1 MNFTETANAF
11 KFSNKHF
18 SFTVDRKNGK
28 VLEIINL
35 YNKENVNQT
44 SETPE
49 FIFLRDWDD
58 NKILPVSLE
67 TVNEE
72 IKVTFENGLNVTL
85 ATEICDDFMTFEIT
99 GDLDKSVRCVTF
111 ANLSANLADGS
122 FLLNGMGMTA
132 WTKPSAWGYR
142 VPAPDISASAFT
154 HLGHGVKGAKLGIV
168 FSKKCDAIE
177 ILKKVADA
185 IDRKVGLASHAGGP
199 YAREWKANYGDY
211 AIVTSLDPEK
221 LNESLKLAVEFD
233 IDQYDVHQSAG
244 NTFCQGDYVFA
255 HTESGTAKEYSET
268 IGKNIRDAGLITALH
283 NYAYY
288 ISPCAESILSNPKWQ
303 KQLQYREVYT
313 LTDDIDEAA
322 VELPTV
328 EDASG
333 FDTSYNFLHRNMSYV
348 LVDEE
353 IIKIGKA
360 SSPALCECVRG
371 ACGTRAVSHKKG
383 SVLKHLDGIFGDF
396 NPVLGSE
403 LFYHIADLTAKAYN
417 DGGFNMLYF
426 DAIDGIHNHIDDRRD
441 CWYYH
446 QMFIHRVLSQC
457 ERTPLIETSSG
468 CPQEWNFRGRCGAW
482 DYANYSIKK
491 HITNHVKANL
501 EDIASNLTATL
512 GWFCFFTDENI
523 WGNMKNT
530 SFKTLFHDDMD
541 FLGMHA
547 LLHDMSIVF
556 HPLAV
561 DAINKNP
568 FYYDNIKYYTEHY
581 TRLRKSHHFSP
592 EVLERVKELGGEWRV
607 VPVGKEF
614 KLQQMHYCKANLGNA
629 YKLSDFSYN
638 GENPFKEQMPF
649 VRVEAR
655 YSTLF
660 EEPLTLAKYDETKPV
675 GEKKVV
681 QEISTPDID
690 ARMAMTIKVK
700 GTGRDGDA
708 ALISL
713 SGGVRG
719 EKGGRSDHFID
730 LNFEGWRDFILL
742 DFDNAEYDTEKYVFD
757 GITTT
762 YSAYDTYRFCP
773 NHFTMKT
780 VVLRLTGETAQN
792 AVFGNLVSYP
802 QAPAPIKNP
811 AVKVGNTEMI
821 FNCELHG
828 GDYIE
833 YDPETDKA
841 ILYHNSE
848 QTKEEVVFTG
858 KLSVPTGEFTA
869 SYSAEK
875 ESAAPLRARVSLGFA
890 GEKLGK

>member
-1 MNFTETANAF
+1 MNFTEATSAYKF
-11 KFSNKHF
+11 KNRHF
-18 SFTVDRKNGK
+18 SFSLDKENGR
-28 VLEIINL
+28 VSEFINL
-35 YNKENVNQT
+35 YTGENIGNDL
-44 SETPE
+44 E
-49 FIFLRDWDD
+49 FIHLRDFDD
-58 NKILPVSLE
+58 NVILPSSLE
-67 TVNEE
+67 TESGK
-72 IKVTFENGLNVTL
+72 IKVTFENGLSVFL
-85 ATEICDDFMTFEIT
+85 AVEIFDDFMTFEVD
-99 GDLDKSVRCVTF
+99 GDLDSSVRALKF
-111 ANLSANLADGS
+111 ANLSTNLSDDEY
-122 FLLNGMGMTA
+122 LLNGMGMTA

-142 VPAPDISASAFT
+142 APAPDISAEAFT
-154 HLGHGVKGAKLGIV
+154 HLGHGVRGAKLGVV
-168 FSKKCDAIE
+168 FSKKQDAIE

-185 IDRKVGLASHAGGP
+185 IDPKVGLTSKAGGP
-199 YAREWKANYGDY
+199 YTKEWAGNFGDY
-211 AIVTSLDPEK
+211 ALVTNIAPDKLD
-221 LNESLKLAVEFD
+221 ESLRLAVEFN

-255 HTESGTAKEYSET
+255 HTESGTATEYRDT
-268 IGKNIRDAGLITALH
+268 LGKKIKDAGLITALH

-288 ISPCAESILSNPKWQ
+288 ISPRAESLLSNPKWQ
-303 KQLQYREVYT
+303 KQIQVRETYT
-313 LTDDIDEAA
+313 LTEDIDENKL
-322 VELPTV
+322 ELPTV

-360 SSPALCECVRG
+360 TSPALAECTRG
-371 ACGTRAVSHKKG
+371 ACGTKAAPHKKG

-403 LFYHIADLTAKAYN
+403 LFYHVADLTAKAFN
-417 DGGFNMLYF
+417 EGGFDMLYF

-441 CWYYH
+441 SWYYH

-457 ERTPLIETSSG
+457 ERTAIVETSSG

-482 DYANYSIKK
+482 DYANFSIKK
-491 HITNHVKANL
+491 HITNHAKANL
-501 EDIASNLTATL
+501 RDIASNLTATL
-512 GWFCFFTDENI
+512 GWFCFFTDENV
-523 WGNMKNT
+523 WGHMKNT
-530 SFKTLFHDDMD
+530 TFKTLFHDDMD
-541 FLGMHA
+541 FLGKYA
-547 LLHDMSIVF
+547 LAYDMSIVF

-561 DAINKNP
+561 DSINNNP
-568 FYYDNIKYYTEHY
+568 FHYDNIKYYTEHY
-581 TRLRKSHHFSP
+581 TRLRKAHYFSP
-592 EVLERVKELGGEWRV
+592 EALERLKSHGGEWRV
-607 VPVGKEF
+607 IPDGDEF

-638 GENPFKEQMPF
+638 GENPFKAQMPF

-675 GEKKVV
+675 GENKVV

-713 SGGVRG
+713 AGGVRG
-719 EKGGRSDHFID
+719 EKGGRSDHFIN

-742 DFDNAEYDTEKYVFD
+742 DFDNADYDTEKYVFD

-780 VVLRLTGETAQN
+780 VALRLTGETAEN
-792 AVFGNLVSYP
+792 AVFGDLVSYH

-811 AVKVGNTEMI
+811 TVKVGDTEFT

-828 GDYIE
+828 GDYVE
-833 YDPETDKA
+833 YEPETGKA
-841 ILYHNSE
+841 ILYHNTE
-848 QTKEEVVFTG
+848 QTKEEVTFTG
-858 KLSVPTGEFTA
+858 NLNVPTGDFTA
-869 SYSAEK
+869 TYSAEK
-875 ESAAPLRARVSLGFA
+875 ESEAPLRARITLGFT
-890 GEKLGK
+890 GDKIR